1 MEINIINPASSR
13 YHAIKDFKRLTP
25 IKKGLTVAIS
35 SVVAV
40 MTLGF
45 LVTPVF
51 RLLVKKWTV
60 INDKKD
66 TTTKQ
71 IDRLG
76 NEKIARATLL
86 SQQQTISRK
95 DHKQKSFIMSR
106 KDHKQKRFIISRK
119 DHKTEEVHHEQKG
132 SQAEELHHEPIIKPS
147 AWHKRTFEAHDYD
160 NWTSEQEKLQIFKL
174 AKSTIYPKLD
184 IFIHENWPNRL
195 GLTLLDVLM
204 HPSKRA
210 GEMFKAR

>member
-76 NEKIARATLL
+76 NEKIG
-86 SQQQTISRK
+86 
-95 DHKQKSFIMSR
+95 KSDPLIPTT
-106 KDHKQKRFIISRK
+106 DNQ
-119 DHKTEEVHHEQKG
+119 QKG
-132 SQAEELHHEPIIKPS
+132 SQAEELHHEQKGSQAEEVHHEQKGSPS
-147 AWHKRTFEAHDYD
+147 RRG
-160 NWTSEQEKLQIFKL
+160 S
-174 AKSTIYPKLD
+174 S
-184 IFIHENWPNRL
+184 
-195 GLTLLDVLM
+195 
-204 HPSKRA
+204 
-210 GEMFKAR
+210 